1 MEKELPRPANRDVMD
16 ELLKKAMKAHTSEEA
31 NAIID
36 ELGKFGEDAVYAI
49 EDVVNQ
55 TKFEQV
61 RTHGLEVIRDIKF
74 EDTQF

>member
-1 MEKELPRPANRDVMD
+1 LPRPANRDVMD
-16 ELLKKAMKAHTSEEA
+16 ELMKKAMKAHTPEEA

-36 ELGKFGEDAVYAI
+36 ELGKFGEDAVYAL

-55 TKFEQV
+55 TKFDQV
-61 RTHGLEVIRDIKF
+61 RAHGLEVIRDIKF